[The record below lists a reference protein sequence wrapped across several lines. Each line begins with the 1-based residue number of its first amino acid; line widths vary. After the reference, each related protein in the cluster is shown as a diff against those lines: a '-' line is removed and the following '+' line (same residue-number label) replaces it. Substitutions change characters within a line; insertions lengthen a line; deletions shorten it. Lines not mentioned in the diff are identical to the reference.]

1 MNVVIVDGDVSY
13 PPTSGKRL
21 RTLNLMLPLA
31 GRHRITYVA
40 RGSGNAADERL
51 AVEYL
56 TGRGIETVL
65 VDDPI
70 PKKRG
75 LPFYARLAGNL
86 FSPLPYSVAS
96 HFSDKMRQAVRQVAA
111 TRTVDL
117 VQVEWSGYLYALE
130 GIQKPIILQAH
141 NVDTLIWQRFH

>member
-40 RGSGNAADERL
+40 RGCGDAAAERQ
-51 AVEYL
+51 AVEFL
-56 TGRGIETVL
+56 SGRGIETMI

-70 PKKRG
+70 AKKRG
-75 LPFYARLAGNL
+75 PSFYARLVGNL

-96 HFSDKMRQAVRQVAA
+96 HRSEKMRQAVARVAA
-111 TRTVDL
+111 DRPVDL

-130 GIQKPIILQAH
+130 GVGKPIVLQAH
-141 NVDTLIWQRFH
+141 NVDTLI

>member
-40 RGSGNAADERL
+40 RGAGNDADERS
-51 AVEYL
+51 AVEFL
-56 TGRGIETVL
+56 AGHGIKAVI

-75 LPFYARLAGNL
+75 ASFYARLAGNL

-96 HFSDKMRQAVRQVAA
+96 HQSDGMTAAFKQAAA
-111 TRTVDL
+111 SQPVDL
-117 VQVEWSGYLYALE
+117 FQLEWTGYLYTLA
-130 GIQKPIILQAH
+130 GINRPVVMQA
-141 NVDTLIWQRFH
+141 